1 MVSATN
7 SRPVSCRGR
16 RGDIA
21 GHIRPHIVWNI
32 RRDAART
39 TTYPSGRPTRL
50 ATGSHVT
57 TTLWSTSND
66 EISFTAHVTLKPG
79 DDRAA
84 VRREIEK
91 VLKERFGIHHTT
103 IQVES
108 EAETH
113 EGAIFH
119 R

>member
-1 MVSATN
+1 MGVPLSE
-7 SRPVSCRGR
+7 VR
-16 RGDIA
+16 RAVGDVQGVA
-21 GHIRPHIVWNI
+21 GVHDLHI
-32 RRDAART
+32 
-39 TTYPSGRPTRL
+39 
-50 ATGSHVT
+50 
-57 TTLWSTSND
+57 WSTSND
-66 EISFTAHVTLKPG
+66 EISFTAHVTLKRGEDP
-79 DDRAA
+79 AA

-91 VLKERFGIHHTT
+91 VLKERFGIHRTT